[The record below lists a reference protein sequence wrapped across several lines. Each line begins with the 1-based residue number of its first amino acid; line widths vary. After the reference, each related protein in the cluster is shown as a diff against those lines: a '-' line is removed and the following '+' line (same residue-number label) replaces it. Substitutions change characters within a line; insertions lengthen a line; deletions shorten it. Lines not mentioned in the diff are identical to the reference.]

1 MYALTPIAIQT
12 TYQDLLERH
21 RTRPSVSI
29 AGSIIKKV
37 KSDNSYWIARRRV
50 GAQPIDTQIG
60 PNNSD
65 VRERIRQAIT
75 EQAREKEWRHGT
87 GQLVAQLRASGSPTF
102 DMQSGKVI
110 SSLGRA
116 GFFKAGGILAGT
128 HAFALYELELGVRF
142 SASMARTEDIDL
154 VADRHVSVVAPN
166 GGKILPLLDDL
177 VLEPIGGV
185 LDHHPTRW
193 KSEGGIP
200 IDFLTS
206 RRRGGKEIVEL
217 EGLGIYAQALPF
229 MEYIIQDPIEAV
241 GLYREG
247 ILLRIPAPE
256 RYAIH
261 KLIVAA
267 ARTGSFRSKSAKD
280 MAQAEALIEVL
291 AEQRPFELS
300 AAYQEA
306 TSRGQKWNSL
316 IKQSLKRLPQ
326 TEILLDEL

>member
-1 MYALTPIAIQT
+1 MYVSTPIAIQT

-21 RTRPSVSI
+21 KTRPSVSI
-29 AGSIIKKV
+29 AGSIIKKA
-37 KSDNSYWIARRRV
+37 KAGKSYWIARRRV
-50 GAQPIDTQIG
+50 GAQPVDTQIG
-60 PNNSD
+60 PDNKD
-65 VRERIRQAIT
+65 VQEQVSKAIA
-75 EQAREKEWRHGT
+75 EQGREKEWQQGAS
-87 GQLVAQLRASGSPTF
+87 QLVAQLWASGSPTL

-116 GFFKAGGILAGT
+116 GFFKAGGVLAGT

-142 SASMARTEDIDL
+142 GASMARTEDIDL
-154 VADRHVSVVAPN
+154 VADRRVSVVAPN
-166 GGKILPLLDDL
+166 EDGILPLLDDL
-177 VLEPIGGV
+177 ELEPIGGV
-185 LDHHPTRW
+185 LDQHPTSW
-193 KSEGGIP
+193 KSKGGIP

-206 RRRGGKEIVEL
+206 RRRGGKDIVAL
-217 EGLGIYAQALPF
+217 EGLGIYAQALRF
-229 MEYIIQDPIEAV
+229 MEFAIQDPIEAV

-280 MAQAEALIEVL
+280 IAQAEVLIEVL

-300 AAYQEA
+300 VAYKEA
-306 TSRGQKWNSL
+306 TSRGRKWKLL
-316 IKQSLKRLPQ
+316 IEQSLKNLPK
-326 TEILLDEL
+326 TVELLDEL